1 MGFSLSSLD
10 PTGITQVFDG
20 VGSML
25 TPDLSGAQAA
35 AAFNPYDI
43 STSYGSA
50 SYNPTDR
57 TFSTSLDPRLQSAM
71 SGLFSQYGAIDPTQ
85 QLNLMREQAAPYEQ
99 AQYQGLENRLFSQG
113 LLGASKVDQPGGA
126 RRSLFDS
133 FANADLNRQIQAQ
146 QLAQQSQA
154 SILNQIFGLTNLEQS
169 LFAPQATFG
178 SIQTGAG
185 ANVANLQA
193 QEASFIPNLFGNL
206 LGSGIQGYATG
217 MGAS

>member
-1 MGFSLSSLD
+1 
-10 PTGITQVFDG
+10 
-20 VGSML
+20 
-25 TPDLSGAQAA
+25 
-35 AAFNPYDI
+35 
-43 STSYGSA
+43 
-50 SYNPTDR
+50 
-57 TFSTSLDPRLQSAM
+57 
-71 SGLFSQYGAIDPTQ
+71 
-85 QLNLMREQAAPYEQ
+85 MREQAAPYEQ

-113 LLGASKVDQPGGA
+113 LLGASKVDQPGGP

-206 LGSGIQGYATG
+206 LSSGVQGYATG
-217 MGAS
+217 MGMPAPTAGA